1 MEEELSNFPSLVK
14 KRIVV
19 RKFKEARTG
28 KFDLDI
34 KEIAINGVKIP
45 TAGFSRGIE
54 ILTVLSQ
61 DSISKIAI
69 ITNEKKFTDKGLDP
83 WVSWSEGIII
93 ILVNKNAYIDRY
105 SKEDKNSSLN
115 IDNWHIPYWYVD
127 AGAALMN
134 ILLGAEDKGLGSGFL
149 GGHSIDIN
157 GLRSEFSI
165 PEEIEI
171 LGLVPIGARKD
182 TNKNKNADKK
192 KLIHTE
198 IYGK

>member
-1 MEEELSNFPSLVK
+1 MEEELRNFPSLVK

-34 KEIAINGVKIP
+34 KEIARNGVKIP
-45 TAGFSRGIE
+45 TAGFARGIE

-149 GGHSIDIN
+149 GGHNIDIN
-157 GLRSEFSI
+157 GLKSEFSI

-171 LGLVPIGARKD
+171 LGLVPIGVRKD
-182 TNKNKNADKK
+182 RNKNKNADKK

>member
-1 MEEELSNFPSLVK
+1 MEEEANNFSSLVK

-19 RKFKEARTG
+19 REFKEPRTG

-34 KEIAINGVKIP
+34 KEIAHNGIRIP

-54 ILTVLSQ
+54 VLTIL
-61 DSISKIAI
+61 DGNNINKISVV
-69 ITNEKKFTDKGLDP
+69 TNEKKFTDKGLEP
-83 WVSWSEGIII
+83 WISWSEGIII
-93 ILVNKNAYIDRY
+93 ILINKNAYIERY

-115 IDNWHIPYWYVD
+115 IRSWHIPYWYID

-134 ILLGAEDKGLGSGFL
+134 ILLGAEEKGLGSGFL
-149 GGHSIDIN
+149 GGHNIDLD
-157 GLRSEFSI
+157 GLKSQFNI
-165 PEEIEI
+165 PKEVEV
-171 LGLVPIGARKD
+171 LGLVPIGVR
-182 TNKNKNADKK
+182 KNKDKKKTAEKK

>member
-1 MEEELSNFPSLVK
+1 MEEETNNFSSLVK

-19 RKFKEARTG
+19 REFKKPRTG

-34 KEIAINGVKIP
+34 KKIAHNGIRIP

-54 ILTVLSQ
+54 VLTILDVNNINK
-61 DSISKIAI
+61 ISVV
-69 ITNEKKFTDKGLDP
+69 TNEKKFTDKGLEP
-83 WVSWSEGIII
+83 WISWSEGIII
-93 ILVNKNAYIDRY
+93 ILINKNAYIERY

-115 IDNWHIPYWYVD
+115 IRNWHIPYWYID

-134 ILLGAEDKGLGSGFL
+134 ILLGAEEKGLGSGFL
-149 GGHSIDIN
+149 GGHNIDLD
-157 GLRSEFSI
+157 GLKSEFNI
-165 PEEIEI
+165 PKEVEV
-171 LGLVPIGARKD
+171 LGLVPIGVR
-182 TNKNKNADKK
+182 KNKDKKKTAEKK

>member
-1 MEEELSNFPSLVK
+1 MEEELGNFPSLVK

-19 RKFKEARTG
+19 REFKEPRTG
-28 KFDLDI
+28 KFDIDI
-34 KEIAINGVKIP
+34 KEIARNGVKIP
-45 TAGFSRGIE
+45 TAGFARGIE

-69 ITNEKKFTDKGLDP
+69 ISNEKKFTDKGLAP